1 LNKLLSTRRKRDEI
15 RTSRSRRDSRPGD
28 RGFGCGNERSA
39 KADTGTATATVA
51 TDAPPSA
58 VPDAQL
64 QQQAQQ
70 AATAASTPVD
80 GSGPVTT
87 TTAVAPTAPAKK

>member
-1 LNKLLSTRRKRDEI
+1 MKSAYLATAAGLAALALVACSQGQ
-15 RTSRSRRDSRPGD
+15 RTA
-28 RGFGCGNERSA
+28 E
-39 KADTGTATATVA
+39 ADTGTAKAEVSTT
-51 TDAPPSA
+51 APPAA

-64 QQQAQQ
+64 QDQAQQ

-87 TTAVAPTAPAKK
+87 TTAVAPTSSVAKK